1 MWSGR
6 HLPLGYSLITFKARR
21 RLMKILSVMTG
32 PALGCGASFSNAT
45 QRCLVAIFLGF
56 FALQV
61 FFTSRQLTPAYD
73 EAAKLPVGYV
83 FLKTGQWRIMPEHPP
98 LIHALSALPLLALN
112 SRLDD

>member
-1 MWSGR
+1 MAIEGDPER
-6 HLPLGYSLITFKARR
+6 DGQRPMAAPVRGY
-21 RLMKILSVMTG
+21 
-32 PALGCGASFSNAT
+32 GASFSNAT
-45 QRCLVAIFLGF
+45 QRCLVAILLAL

-83 FLKTGQWRIMPEHPP
+83 LLKTGQWRIMPEHPP
-98 LIHALSALPLLALN
+98 LIHALSDLPLLALN